1 MCYNIDATDQFDSVP
16 TEQHVETVMNGLM
29 DSLSGNEGMD
39 LTSAQRYVHGVLYA
53 DGSVRALESY
63 DVAGNEGFFS
73 KIGEGVGKVWE
84 YIKKMFKSIFDFFF
98 KSEKKKTEEKVD
110 AALKEAEAE
119 LAAMDKP
126 VTEANVKAVAHKAE
140 AAVAKLEPGPEKT
153 KLDKIVAEI
162 KEAEATPAKQVK
174 ELHELLPEI
183 FKAEMLDNAAIK
195 RHTDKLKGAVSR
207 LQAKKKEL
215 DDKDKDGAS
224 ITGME
229 IQQYLNGLIG
239 LPDATQGIKD
249 IASARGWIQQ
259 SKRCKTAM
267 GTTLGGM
274 LSEQARYRQRIE
286 ECEKGINAY
295 AGPKDAKNADLNN
308 KIAALKADLSTL
320 SGIISITDTVSLA
333 IVDIANTIEKSCI
346 SVI

>member
-1 MCYNIDATDQFDSVP
+1 MCYNIDTTDQFDSVP
-16 TEQHVETVMNGLM
+16 SEQHVETVMTGLM
-29 DSLSGNEGMD
+29 DSLGGNEGMD
-39 LTSAQRYVHGVLYA
+39 LSAAQVYVQGVLFA
-53 DGSVRALESY
+53 DGSVRGLPIANI
-63 DVAGNEGFFS
+63 AGNEGFFS
-73 KIGEGVGKVWE
+73 KIGEGVSKVWE

-119 LAAMDKP
+119 LAALDKP
-126 VTEANVKAVAHKAE
+126 VPEAKVKEVLKTVTTKVAYLPPQDPETKALIAKIQTIKAE
-140 AAVAKLEPGPEKT
+140 EV
-153 KLDKIVAEI
+153 
-162 KEAEATPAKQVK
+162 PAKQAK

-183 FKAEMLDNAAIK
+183 FKADVLDNAAIK

-215 DDKDKDGAS
+215 DDGDKDGAS

-249 IASARGWIQQ
+249 ITSARGWIQQ

-267 GTTLGGM
+267 GTTLGGL

-308 KIAALKADLSTL
+308 KISALKADLGTL
-320 SGIISITDTVSLA
+320 SGIINITDTVSLA
-333 IVDIANTIEKSCI
+333 IVDIANTIEKACV